1 MSNGVVIL
9 LFFFNRGVVF
19 YVMTSGRLPFVS
31 PQDGHTP
38 SDERRRKFMIQ
49 INRGLTSL
57 QEKSISA
64 MSNEY
69 KDVVNRLL
77 MPIAHKR
84 ITIQELGLHPWIFD
98 RQKSWTKIHSEY
110 NFDAIEHTEV

>member
-1 MSNGVVIL
+1 MIYL
-9 LFFFNRGVVF
+9 HENRGVVL

-31 PQDGHTP
+31 PLDGHTP
-38 SDERRRKFMIQ
+38 SEERRRKFMIQ
-49 INRGLTSL
+49 INRGLTAL

-64 MSNEY
+64 MSSEY

-84 ITIQELGLHPWIFD
+84 ITIQELNLHPWIID
-98 RQKSWTKIHSEY
+98 RQKTLIKVISEY
-110 NFDAIEHTEV
+110 NLDAVKHTEVPTIF